1 MLMGLEEF
9 CGVGIE
15 AGAEKLAGRGD
26 VDFSVFDA
34 EIIAVNGNG
43 GGGED
48 EEAQEGQTAT
58 SVVRSGGVHGVL

>member
-1 MLMGLEEF
+1 MGEEEF
-9 CGVGIE
+9 CGEGIE
-15 AGAEKLAGRGD
+15 ARVEKFAGRRD

-48 EEAQEGQTAT
+48 EEAKDRQTAT
-58 SVVRSGGVHGVL
+58 SVVRIGGVHGVL